1 MQKRLSLGIT
11 SFKKIRDKNYIYV
24 DKTDIIAKFVSTKG
38 PHFLSRPR
46 RFGKSTL
53 IDTLDVLFSQG
64 LEAFNGLKITQS
76 DNNESLD
83 EIKQRL
89 DLTKTYKVLRLSFD
103 KIDTLT
109 PREIEIEYIK
119 LLKKFFTSLNINIE
133 DDAIYLFSVLKSGL
147 EQLQEQ
153 IVLLIDE
160 YDTPLTYYLD
170 DSEKFKEVRNILS
183 VFYKEIK
190 EHVNK
195 FRFIFITGI
204 TKYSNVS
211 IFSAF
216 NNLQDLSFNS
226 KYGSIVGYTQEELEY
241 YFKDY
246 IQKSAVTLNEK
257 EKTDIYTYD
266 VILQKL
272 KEHYDGYCFD
282 RFASIHVYNPWSILN
297 FLDEPQEGFIP
308 YWLNSGGAMPSLL
321 VKYLQRNNI
330 ADAKEFEQYMN
341 LNATVTVKVNALVPS
356 MVDISDKN
364 FNLQA
369 ILYQAGYFTIKQVTR
384 SKSFKI
390 GVTNLEVKEAFANI
404 ILNNIASTSKESYDL
419 LDFTDSLL
427 DSFYAG
433 DYNQVKNVLNC
444 LINSL
449 FSFNSIKCFTESLF
463 VDLVYM
469 YLIYAKASHVVKEA
483 TTLLGRSDLCF
494 DIDDK
499 RFVCEFKLAHNDKE
513 VLVKLQEAKEQI
525 QKRKYNMLS
534 TNQEIISL
542 AIVALNTKDDSNQDK
557 ACEIALIEKL

>member
-1 MQKRLSLGIT
+1 MQKRLPVGIT
-11 SFKKIRDKNYIYV
+11 SFNRIRDKNYIYV
-24 DKTDIIAKFVSTKG
+24 DKTDIIAKFVGDLG
-38 PHFLSRPR
+38 PFFLSRPR

-53 IDTLDVLFSQG
+53 VDTFEVLFSQG

-103 KIDTLT
+103 KIDNLS
-109 PREIEIEYIK
+109 PKEIEIEYIK
-119 LLKKFFTSLNINIE
+119 LLKKFFATLDIHIASNSTDISTIM
-133 DDAIYLFSVLKSGL
+133 DIGC
-147 EQLQEQ
+147 EQLQEE

-170 DSEKFKEVRNILS
+170 DSEKFKEIRAILS
-183 VFYKEIK
+183 RFYKIVK
-190 EHVNK
+190 KYNSK

-216 NNLQDLSFNS
+216 NNLQDLSFDS
-226 KYGSIVGYTQEELEY
+226 DYGSIVGYTQDELEY

-246 IQKSAVTLNEK
+246 IQRATDKLK
-257 EKTDIYTYD
+257 EKTDSYTYELM
-266 VILQKL
+266 LQKL

-282 RFASIHVYNPWSILN
+282 RFASTHVYNPWSILN
-297 FLDEPQEGFIP
+297 FLNKPQEGFLS
-308 YWLNSGGAMPSLL
+308 YWLESGGAMPSLL

-330 ADAKEFEQYMN
+330 VDAKEFEQYMN
-341 LNATVTVKVNALVPS
+341 LNATVTVKADALVPN

-404 ILNNIASTSKESYDL
+404 ILNNIVSTSKESYDL
-419 LDFTDSLL
+419 LDFTDALL